1 MSVSTRSIVL
11 ALEVGESALFE
22 ATSNMQ
28 HTLTTH
34 AMRAGFKATVNKL
47 QAIHNDEILTLFK
60 ITRTK

>member
-22 ATSNMQ
+22 STSNMQ

-47 QAIHNDEILTLFK
+47 QAIHNDEIVILFK